1 VRDKKFARQEAST
14 DGLLALARRGWPKK
28 RSGSYVGVYKEPEV
42 LLATKDSCQVGEP
55 KKERFQRIASMARDQ
70 RGWPKKQRFAQG
82 NER

>member
-1 VRDKKFARQEAST
+1 MLRGDLEET
-14 DGLLALARRGWPKK
+14 DGGVPSKRRSWPKK
-28 RSGSYVGVYKEPEV
+28 RSGSYVGVYEEPEV

-70 RGWPKKQRFAQG
+70 RDWPKQRFAQG